1 MNTSPLRFVLALA
14 VGSFVTYCVFI
25 FLSSYTPWI
34 FSYEAMPELMSQDAY
49 IAYIQ
54 ELPLRAVVALVL
66 TCILG
71 AFSGG
76 YTASR
81 IAKNRKQDVA
91 IAVGIVWM
99 VILVFLAVAFSFPL
113 LLAAGIIVV
122 QIPFA
127 FLGGRVAGF

>member
-1 MNTSPLRFVLALA
+1 MNTSPLRFVLALTLG
-14 VGSFVTYCVFI
+14 VFVTYCVFI
-25 FLSSYTPWI
+25 LISSYTPWI
-34 FSYEAMPELMSQDAY
+34 FSYDAMPETMSQDAY
-49 IAYIQ
+49 IDYIQ
-54 ELPLRAVVALVL
+54 AMPFRAVLAMVL

-81 IAKNRKQDVA
+81 VAKNRKQDA
-91 IAVGIVWM
+91 SIAAGIAWM

-113 LLAAGIIVV
+113 LLASGIIIV

-127 FLGGRVAGF
+127 YLGGRVAGF